1 MSQKASKT
9 KTEDDYDD
17 DNDYDSNDMEDNEA
31 YGDKNLH
38 RYCVRSQVQ
47 TPLNS

>member
-31 YGDKNLH
+31 YGDKT
-38 RYCVRSQVQ
+38 YTGIVRSQVQ

>member
-17 DNDYDSNDMEDNEA
+17 DNDYDSMIGKTMKPMVTKLTQA
-31 YGDKNLH
+31 L
-38 RYCVRSQVQ
+38 
-47 TPLNS
+47 

>member
-17 DNDYDSNDMEDNEA
+17 DKDYNSNDMEDNEA
-31 YGDKNLH
+31 YGDKTYTRIVSSH
-38 RYCVRSQVQ
+38 RFKPR
-47 TPLNS
+47 